1 MLEDLLTLLL
11 NLEHNAPQDG
21 TALLEVVVLLSVEQ
35 LDLLLLTQVL
45 NALLVHIVMVLV
57 MQLLL
62 NVMHALMDL
71 PVKALLFYMLIL
83 LHAQLLSSALKA

>member
-1 MLEDLLTLLL
+1 MLL
-11 NLEHNAPQDG
+11 NLEHNVPQDG
-21 TALLEVVVLLSVEQ
+21 TALLEVVALLSVEQ
-35 LDLLLLTQVL
+35 VDLLLLTQVL

-62 NVMHALMDL
+62 NVTHALMDL